1 MTRADETIRRV
12 NSIIQALHIPLEVKK
27 TDIYKNK
34 IFSLVL
40 YDKEYPDAFSSGC
53 GFSYTEAM
61 ACALGEFIERLQ
73 NGLLYDEFHFCQSIT
88 AFEKNIVMNI
98 PSCSINK
105 KFLLFPSSN
114 KTVCYKYKNIFN
126 NKIEYIP
133 VAYIKQNCGSS
144 GMAAGVS
151 LEEAI
156 QNGLK
161 EVVERYICKMIYTKK
176 VSKLTMGYYNYDK
189 FIARENKGLITE
201 LKNDGFSLQIIDLSL
216 NFRFPVLGIFLFNNL
231 LKFSFGIGIGNT
243 IDKAIRD
250 ALIQILRGKNTKED
264 IINDMRSFWEI
275 DYEKA
280 SFGEKNAYLYE
291 HNLLRH
297 YSSGIIPKDLLL
309 YAMRYPCNLSDENFS
324 TMYNNMIKSCQSL
337 GWQILVKTSLSAG
350 FPSCHIYVPDI
361 SEISLNKSKNV
372 INYTKLRHEIKK
384 FAYKQDNSEKLLN
397 ILLQSFSK
405 KQFFSSL
412 FEVCYPE
419 YHYAITEGLPL
430 FVELI
435 DTLLIRVLNKT
446 PPNGKKRSKSYATS
460 TVIKEYTLLFPFC
473 TSINIDRQ
481 INRIVEMLKILPNRN
496 NCDICLIREQCKIN
510 IIKNRLDKWFNLIYS
525 GLQGGTDYEL

>member
-1 MTRADETIRRV
+1 MTRANETIRRI
-12 NSIIQALHIPLEVKK
+12 NSIIQVLHIPLEVKK

-40 YDKEYPDAFSSGC
+40 YDKEYPNAFSSGC

-114 KTVCYKYKNIFN
+114 KTACYKYKNIFN

-189 FIARENKGLITE
+189 FIARENKDLITE

-216 NFRFPVLGIFLFNNL
+216 NFKFPVLGVFLKEELIMNYKILKAGKLYDDAEKIMYDGCKCSYQGSGTAHAL
-231 LKFSFGIGIGNT
+231 L
-243 IDKAIRD
+243 IDKEIGVVSSTTSEDSIR
-250 ALIQILRGKNTKED
+250 
-264 IINDMRSFWEI
+264 
-275 DYEKA
+275 
-280 SFGEKNAYLYE
+280 
-291 HNLLRH
+291 
-297 YSSGIIPKDLLL
+297 
-309 YAMRYPCNLSDENFS
+309 
-324 TMYNNMIKSCQSL
+324 
-337 GWQILVKTSLSAG
+337 
-350 FPSCHIYVPDI
+350 
-361 SEISLNKSKNV
+361 KSKDV
-372 INYTKLRHEIKK
+372 
-384 FAYKQDNSEKLLN
+384 A
-397 ILLQSFSK
+397 
-405 KQFFSSL
+405 
-412 FEVCYPE
+412 
-419 YHYAITEGLPL
+419 
-430 FVELI
+430 
-435 DTLLIRVLNKT
+435 
-446 PPNGKKRSKSYATS
+446 
-460 TVIKEYTLLFPFC
+460 
-473 TSINIDRQ
+473 
-481 INRIVEMLKILPNRN
+481 
-496 NCDICLIREQCKIN
+496 
-510 IIKNRLDKWFNLIYS
+510 
-525 GLQGGTDYEL
+525 

>member
-73 NGLLYDEFHFCQSIT
+73 NGLLYDEFHFCYSIT

-114 KTVCYKYKNIFN
+114 TTVCYKYKNIFN

-189 FIARENKGLITE
+189 FIARENKDLITE

-250 ALIQILRGKNTKED
+250 ALIQILRGKNTRED

-297 YSSGIIPKDLLL
+297 YSDP
-309 YAMRYPCNLSDENFS
+309 
-324 TMYNNMIKSCQSL
+324 
-337 GWQILVKTSLSAG
+337 VK
-350 FPSCHIYVPDI
+350 
-361 SEISLNKSKNV
+361 
-372 INYTKLRHEIKK
+372 
-384 FAYKQDNSEKLLN
+384 
-397 ILLQSFSK
+397 
-405 KQFFSSL
+405 
-412 FEVCYPE
+412 
-419 YHYAITEGLPL
+419 
-430 FVELI
+430 
-435 DTLLIRVLNKT
+435 
-446 PPNGKKRSKSYATS
+446 
-460 TVIKEYTLLFPFC
+460 
-473 TSINIDRQ
+473 
-481 INRIVEMLKILPNRN
+481 RIV
-496 NCDICLIREQCKIN
+496 
-510 IIKNRLDKWFNLIYS
+510 
-525 GLQGGTDYEL
+525 